1 MTFKINHKRVTEVV
15 IDCATCE
22 MSIMEALGNMTA
34 MKISGRY
41 SDFIVTNNQILGV
54 IA

>member
-1 MTFKINHKRVTEVV
+1 MTYRINHKRVTEVV

-22 MSIMEALGNMTA
+22 MSMMEALGRMTA
-34 MKISGRY
+34 MKSSGRY
-41 SDFIVTNNQILGV
+41 SDFIVSNNQILGV